1 MVQSEA
7 ATHKR
12 EEEELQTSLTSLLKS
27 RSGMEK
33 APWGAVPLLPPF
45 PRLSRLWVMTI
56 VNITIGP
63 GQVLR
68 VSSILH

>member
-1 MVQSEA
+1 MVQSDV

-12 EEEELQTSLTSLLKS
+12 EEEELQTSLASLLKS

-33 APWGAVPLLPPF
+33 APWSAVPLPAPP

-56 VNITIGP
+56 ANVTTGP

-68 VSSILH
+68 VSPTLH

>member
-1 MVQSEA
+1 MVQSDA

-12 EEEELQTSLTSLLKS
+12 EEEELQTSLASLLKS

-33 APWGAVPLLPPF
+33 APWGVCPSLPPS

-56 VNITIGP
+56 ANVTIGP

-68 VSSILH
+68 VSPTLH